1 VLTYRDV
8 ETGGAAVPSI
18 ERRVRGGEL
27 RWYARFRDPAGAKK
41 VKVFNRRVDAERFLT
56 TVEASKLT
64 GSYIDPKRA
73 AITFGAFAQ
82 EHRAAYSHTL
92 AADPTR
98 VRKRSVLDRHILP
111 ALGNRPIGTIKP
123 STVAAA
129 LGTWSRTLAPG
140 MVGQILR
147 QVRQIPDAA
156 LADGLV
162 ANKSVT
168 AAAAPRRRDL
178 HLTDDHVAAL
188 IAAAPELH
196 RALVITLVGAGLR
209 IGEACGLQVDDI
221 DFSGAP
227 LRIRQQRRPGGEL
240 GPLKTGS
247 SRREISADDAVL
259 GALAEQFRRWPGRD
273 GLVFSSSSGRPLTK
287 AIAGYEFDAIERT
300 VGFTVSPHSL
310 RRYFGASLVSR
321 GVSVVAVSRWLGH
334 SSPEITYRVY
344 AYRKPDDEQAA
355 RDATAKTMRQ
365 LVPHVYP
372 MCTEKGAE

>member
-1 VLTYRDV
+1 
-8 ETGGAAVPSI
+8 
-18 ERRVRGGEL
+18 
-27 RWYARFRDPAGAKK
+27 
-41 VKVFNRRVDAERFLT
+41 
-56 TVEASKLT
+56 
-64 GSYIDPKRA
+64 
-73 AITFGAFAQ
+73 
-82 EHRAAYSHTL
+82 
-92 AADPTR
+92 
-98 VRKRSVLDRHILP
+98 
-111 ALGNRPIGTIKP
+111 
-123 STVAAA
+123 
-129 LGTWSRTLAPG
+129 

-259 GALAEQFRRWPGRD
+259 GAVAEQFRRWPGRD

>member
-1 VLTYRDV
+1 MTMSQRSSPPPRNTTARWSSRWSERDC
-8 ETGGAAVPSI
+8 ASAK
-18 ERRVRGGEL
+18 
-27 RWYARFRDPAGAKK
+27 PAGCKS
-41 VKVFNRRVDAERFLT
+41 T
-56 TVEASKLT
+56 T
-64 GSYIDPKRA
+64 
-73 AITFGAFAQ
+73 
-82 EHRAAYSHTL
+82 
-92 AADPTR
+92 
-98 VRKRSVLDRHILP
+98 
-111 ALGNRPIGTIKP
+111 
-123 STVAAA
+123 ST
-129 LGTWSRTLAPG
+129 
-140 MVGQILR
+140 
-147 QVRQIPDAA
+147 
-156 LADGLV
+156 
-162 ANKSVT
+162 
-168 AAAAPRRRDL
+168 
-178 HLTDDHVAAL
+178 
-188 IAAAPELH
+188 
-196 RALVITLVGAGLR
+196 
-209 IGEACGLQVDDI
+209 
-221 DFSGAP
+221 FSGAP